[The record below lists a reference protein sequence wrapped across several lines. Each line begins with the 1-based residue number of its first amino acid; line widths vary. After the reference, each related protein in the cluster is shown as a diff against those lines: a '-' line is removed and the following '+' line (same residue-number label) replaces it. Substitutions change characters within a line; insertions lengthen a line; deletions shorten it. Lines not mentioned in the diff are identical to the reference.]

1 MGRTAR
7 RLGPSL
13 EISIALLRLTR
24 SLVGGVAAH
33 TLPCGAE
40 IDSDHLYCFDG
51 RAPARSPRLITY
63 PTHGGVRWHSPCT
76 SFGGD
81 DLPRPGTNCRL
92 TSNRVSWRKWRQTL
106 EQAGGKE
113 LVICSS
119 GWADE
124 YWQVFGVEEFP
135 SLEAAQH
142 HHQALQT
149 LNWYRYIESTTTLG
163 TALEA
168 PA

>member
-1 MGRTAR
+1 MAQPVYKLWRGRFTEAWYQ
-7 RLGPSL
+7 LSADEQQSL
-13 EISIALLRLTR
+13 MAKVE
-24 SLVGGVAAH
+24 
-33 TLPCGAE
+33 
-40 IDSDHLYCFDG
+40 
-51 RAPARSPRLITY
+51 
-63 PTHGGVRWHSPCT
+63 
-76 SFGGD
+76 
-81 DLPRPGTNCRL
+81 
-92 TSNRVSWRKWRQTL
+92 QTL
-106 EQAGGKE
+106 AQAGGKE